1 VDDVEYELY
10 SMGKNT
16 GIIMKGKLGEWP
28 GDIKRHADAILRDQ
42 AVAGEKDGEKDEAEK
57 DGEKEEAEKD
67 GEKEEAEKDGEKEE
81 NVVVVEEEETKV
93 VDTEVLDSL
102 AHNLEQILNIFH
114 LREPEV
120 EGICPERQ

>member
-1 VDDVEYELY
+1 
-10 SMGKNT
+10 
-16 GIIMKGKLGEWP
+16 
-28 GDIKRHADAILRDQ
+28 
-42 AVAGEKDGEKDEAEK
+42 VAGEKDGEKDEAEK

-67 GEKEEAEKDGEKEE
+67 GEKEEAEKDGEKE
-81 NVVVVEEEETKV
+81 NVVVVEEEETEV

-120 EGICPERQ
+120 KGICPERQ